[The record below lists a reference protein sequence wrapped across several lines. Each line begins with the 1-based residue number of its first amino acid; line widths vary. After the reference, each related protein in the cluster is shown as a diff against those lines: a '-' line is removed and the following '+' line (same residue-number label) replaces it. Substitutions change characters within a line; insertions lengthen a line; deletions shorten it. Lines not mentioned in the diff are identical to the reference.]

1 MRKRTEPRMWGS
13 VLGHRPQSPSASASG
28 AAVRHEAQRRAAA
41 GDEIIEQAK
50 KRDALVTVEHRSH
63 LIEECHRRAA
73 EARRLADT
81 PSVSLDERDDLL
93 VVERRWLSLAGRIEP
108 YDEFVGRRYASDH
121 DNRSRPMSSAPL
133 DGTPVRLFASLGS
146 AIASFWTAERSRK
159 AFGAGDYRAG
169 WFLLD
174 DDAVELNN
182 PMGWE
187 PLTHEIDR

>member
-1 MRKRTEPRMWGS
+1 MI
-13 VLGHRPQSPSASASG
+13 
-28 AAVRHEAQRRAAA
+28 AA
-41 GDEIIEQAK
+41 D
-50 KRDALVTVEHRSH
+50 
-63 LIEECHRRAA
+63 
-73 EARRLADT
+73 
-81 PSVSLDERDDLL
+81 P
-93 VVERRWLSLAGRIEP
+93 
-108 YDEFVGRRYASDH
+108 
-121 DNRSRPMSSAPL
+121 RPMSSAPL

-187 PLTHEIDR
+187 PTNPSSISKLPRRSGSKSRRYCSPAPTR

>member
-1 MRKRTEPRMWGS
+1 MIRG
-13 VLGHRPQSPSASASG
+13 PSLRATMI
-28 AAVRHEAQRRAAA
+28 AA
-41 GDEIIEQAK
+41 
-50 KRDALVTVEHRSH
+50 
-63 LIEECHRRAA
+63 
-73 EARRLADT
+73 
-81 PSVSLDERDDLL
+81 DL
-93 VVERRWLSLAGRIEP
+93 
-108 YDEFVGRRYASDH
+108 
-121 DNRSRPMSSAPL
+121 RPMSSAPL

-174 DDAVELNN
+174 NEAVELNN

>member
-1 MRKRTEPRMWGS
+1 MIPG
-13 VLGHRPQSPSASASG
+13 PS
-28 AAVRHEAQRRAAA
+28 
-41 GDEIIEQAK
+41 
-50 KRDALVTVEHRSH
+50 
-63 LIEECHRRAA
+63 
-73 EARRLADT
+73 
-81 PSVSLDERDDLL
+81 
-93 VVERRWLSLAGRIEP
+93 
-108 YDEFVGRRYASDH
+108 
-121 DNRSRPMSSAPL
+121 PL

-187 PLTHEIDR
+187 PLTQKIIAEKARDFGEQKRRPFIEREQNRGVVPTSCLRSMLAVVPGVSNFIQTRVGHSARSFRREIH